1 MGKLQEI
8 FSNREISLL
17 IWLGIFIIFVLT
29 QKSMRNSLADVV
41 KLLFG
46 KYFLVIYLTLGIY
59 LFGIFSL
66 LKAIGLWTF
75 ADIKDS
81 IFWLFSVA
89 FVLVFSL
96 NKAKDSK
103 YFKEILID
111 TLKVIAILEFVINF
125 YNFSL
130 VTELILLPILI
141 FVVMLQAV
149 AGLDSKNAQ
158 VAKLL
163 TNLMAIFGFGLLI
176 YSIYQM
182 ANGYS
187 DFFKLGTLH
196 SFILPITVTIL
207 FLPYLYFLSLYSIYE
222 SYFIRLD
229 FMTVK
234 KGKVKKVKKYI
245 RRRANLNINRLNRIM
260 ERFDKKVFY
269 DDTNLKKYVK
279 KISKRKKA
287 SG

>member
-1 MGKLQEI
+1 
-8 FSNREISLL
+8 
-17 IWLGIFIIFVLT
+17 
-29 QKSMRNSLADVV
+29 MRNSLKDVV

-46 KYFLVIYLTLGIY
+46 KYFLAIYLTLGIY
-59 LFGIFSL
+59 LFGTFSL
-66 LKAIGLWTF
+66 LKAIGLWTS

-81 IFWLFSVA
+81 IFWLFSVV

-111 TLKVIAILEFVINF
+111 TIKVIAILEFVINF

-130 VTELILLPILI
+130 ITELILLPIFI
-141 FVVMLQAV
+141 FIVMLQAV

-182 ANGYS
+182 YCDRTTKGM
-187 DFFKLGTLH
+187 KQ
-196 SFILPITVTIL
+196 
-207 FLPYLYFLSLYSIYE
+207 
-222 SYFIRLD
+222 LD
-229 FMTVK
+229 V
-234 KGKVKKVKKYI
+234 
-245 RRRANLNINRLNRIM
+245 LNRHTWIVQG
-260 ERFDKKVFY
+260 DK
-269 DDTNLKKYVK
+269 T
-279 KISKRKKA
+279 SR
-287 SG
+287 

>member
-1 MGKLQEI
+1 M
-8 FSNREISLL
+8 
-17 IWLGIFIIFVLT
+17 
-29 QKSMRNSLADVV
+29 DVV
-41 KLLFG
+41 KLLLG
-46 KYFLVIYLTLGIY
+46 KYFLAIYLTLGIY

-66 LKAIGLWTF
+66 VKAIGLWTS

-89 FVLVFSL
+89 FVLIFSL
-96 NKAKDSK
+96 NKAKNSK
-103 YFKEILID
+103 YFREILID
-111 TLKVIAILEFVINF
+111 TIKVIAILEFVINF

-130 VTELILLPILI
+130 VTELILLPVLI
-141 FVVMLQAV
+141 FIVMLQVFAE
-149 AGLDSKNAQ
+149 LDSKNAQ

-163 TNLMAIFGFGLLI
+163 TNFMAIFGFGLLI

-196 SFILPITVTIL
+196 SFVLPIILTIL

-234 KGKVKKVKKYI
+234 KGKVKKVKNHI
-245 RRRANLNINRLNRIM
+245 RRRAHININRLNRII

>member
-1 MGKLQEI
+1 
-8 FSNREISLL
+8 
-17 IWLGIFIIFVLT
+17 
-29 QKSMRNSLADVV
+29 MRNSLKDVV

-46 KYFLVIYLTLGIY
+46 KYFLAIYLTLGIY

-66 LKAIGLWTF
+66 LKAIGLWTS

-111 TLKVIAILEFVINF
+111 TIKVIAILEFVINF

-141 FVVMLQAV
+141 FIVMLQAV

-196 SFILPITVTIL
+196 SFVLPIAITIL

-234 KGKVKKVKKYI
+234 KGKVKKVKKHI
-245 RRRANLNINRLNRIM
+245 RRRAHININRLNRIM

-279 KISKRKKA
+279 KISKRKKPVA
-287 SG
+287 NNVYKT

>member
-1 MGKLQEI
+1 
-8 FSNREISLL
+8 
-17 IWLGIFIIFVLT
+17 
-29 QKSMRNSLADVV
+29 MRNSLADVV

-46 KYFLVIYLTLGIY
+46 KYFLAIYLTLGSY
-59 LFGIFSL
+59 LFGIFIL
-66 LKAIGLWTF
+66 LKEIGFWTS

-81 IFWLFSVA
+81 IFWLLSVA

-103 YFKEILID
+103 YFKEILFD
-111 TLKVIAILEFVINF
+111 TIKVIAILSFVINF

-130 VTELILLPILI
+130 ITELILLPVLVFIG
-141 FVVMLQAV
+141 MLQTV

-158 VAKLL
+158 VAKIL

-176 YSIYQM
+176 YSIYKM

-196 SFILPITVTIL
+196 SFILPIILTIL

-234 KGKVKKVKKYI
+234 KGKVKKVKKHI
-245 RRRANLNINRLNRIM
+245 RQSAHININRLNRII

-279 KISKRKKA
+279 KISKRKKPVA
-287 SG
+287 NKVLW

>member
-1 MGKLQEI
+1 MNKLQEI
-8 FSNREISLL
+8 FNNREISLF
-17 IWLGIFIIFVLT
+17 IWFGIFIIFVLT
-29 QKSMRNSLADVV
+29 QKSMRNSMADVV

-46 KYFLVIYLTLGIY
+46 KYFLAIYLTLGIY
-59 LFGIFSL
+59 LFGTFSL
-66 LKAIGLWTF
+66 LKATGLWTSV
-75 ADIKDS
+75 DIKDS

-111 TLKVIAILEFVINF
+111 TIKVIAILEFVINF

-130 VTELILLPILI
+130 VTELILLPVLI
-141 FVVMLQAV
+141 FIVMLQAV
-149 AGLDSKNAQ
+149 AEMDSKNAQ

-187 DFFKLGTLH
+187 DFFKLGTIH
-196 SFILPITVTIL
+196 SFILPIILTVL
-207 FLPYLYFLSLYSIYE
+207 FLPYLYCLSLYSIYE
-222 SYFIRLD
+222 SNFIRID

-234 KGKVKKVKKYI
+234 KEKVKKVKKHI
-245 RRRANLNINRLNRIM
+245 RQRAHLNINRLNRIM
-260 ERFDKKVFY
+260 ERFDKRVFY

-279 KISKRKKA
+279 QISKRKKA

>member
-1 MGKLQEI
+1 
-8 FSNREISLL
+8 
-17 IWLGIFIIFVLT
+17 
-29 QKSMRNSLADVV
+29 MRNLLKDVV

-46 KYFLVIYLTLGIY
+46 KYFLAIYLTLGIY
-59 LFGIFSL
+59 LFGTFSL
-66 LKAIGLWTF
+66 LKAIGLWTS

-111 TLKVIAILEFVINF
+111 TIKVIAILEFVINF

-141 FVVMLQAV
+141 FIVMLQAF
-149 AGLDSKNAQ
+149 AGLGSKNAQ

-196 SFILPITVTIL
+196 TFILPITLTIL
-207 FLPYLYFLSLYSIYE
+207 FLPYLHCLSLYSIYE

-234 KGKVKKVKKYI
+234 KGKVKKVKKHI
-245 RRRANLNINRLNRIM
+245 RRRAHININRLNRIM
-260 ERFDKKVFY
+260 ERFDKKVFN

>member
-1 MGKLQEI
+1 
-8 FSNREISLL
+8 
-17 IWLGIFIIFVLT
+17 
-29 QKSMRNSLADVV
+29 MRNSLADVV
-41 KLLFG
+41 KLLFC
-46 KYFLVIYLTLGIY
+46 KYFLVIYLTLGVY
-59 LFGIFSL
+59 LFGVFSL

-75 ADIKDS
+75 VDIKDS

-111 TLKVIAILEFVINF
+111 TIKVIVILEFVINF

-130 VTELILLPILI
+130 VTELIILPILI

-158 VAKLL
+158 VANLL
-163 TNLMAIFGFGLLI
+163 TNLMTIFGLGLLI

-187 DFFKLGTLH
+187 NFFKLGTLH
-196 SFILPITVTIL
+196 SFILPIILTIL
-207 FLPYLYFLSLYSIYE
+207 FLPYLYCLSLYNIYE

-229 FMTVK
+229 FMTIK
-234 KGKVKKVKKYI
+234 KGKVKKVKKHI
-245 RRRANLNINRLNRIM
+245 RRRAHININRLNRII
-260 ERFDKKVFY
+260 ERFDKRVFY
-269 DDTNLKKYVK
+269 DDTDLKKYVK
-279 KISKRKKA
+279 KISKREKA